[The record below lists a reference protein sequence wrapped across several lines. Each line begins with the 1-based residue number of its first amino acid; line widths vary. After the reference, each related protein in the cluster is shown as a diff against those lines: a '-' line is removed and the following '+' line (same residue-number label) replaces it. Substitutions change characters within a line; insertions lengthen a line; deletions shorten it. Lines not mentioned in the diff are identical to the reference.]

1 MRIGIVGA
9 TGFTG
14 FELVKILSRHPQF
27 KINCLTS
34 TSLAGKPYSYV
45 YPALRGVADN
55 IIETDDYEKCA
66 EKADAV
72 FLCLPHTASQEAAD
86 FFISK
91 GKKVADLS
99 ADFRLG
105 SKELYEFVY
114 KVPHTKEHLFDKAV
128 YGLPEIF
135 GEELK
140 TAELCAVPGCYPTS
154 VIMPLY
160 PLIKEGL
167 IETDYIIADS
177 KSGVSGAGKTPS
189 EKTHFCSVQ
198 ENFQA
203 YGIFSHRHNP
213 EINYILGKSGRMAE
227 VIFTPHLVPMSKGIE
242 STIYAKSNA
251 DIFRLAECIKDF
263 YKGRKFVR
271 VLDFGSVAATANV
284 RDTNFIDIA
293 LFQRADRLIITSAID
308 NLIKGA
314 SGAAVQ
320 SMNVMC
326 GLDETAGLL

>member
-1 MRIGIVGA
+1 MRVGIVGA

-14 FELVKILSRHPQF
+14 YELVKILAKHPVF

-45 YPALRGVADN
+45 YPSLRGVVDN

-66 EKADAV
+66 EKVDIV

-128 YGLPEIF
+128 YGMPEIF
-135 GEELK
+135 GEQLK
-140 TAELCAVPGCYPTS
+140 NADLCAVPGCYPTS

-167 IETDYIIADS
+167 IDSDYIIADC
-177 KSGVSGAGKTPS
+177 KSGLSGAGKTPS
-189 EKTHFCSVQ
+189 DKTHFCSVH

-203 YGIFSHRHNP
+203 YSVLNHRHNP
-213 EINYILGKSGRMAE
+213 EINYILGKSGKSAD
-227 VIFTPHLVPMSKGIE
+227 VIFTPHLVPMAKGIA
-242 STIYAKSNA
+242 STIYTKSHSDLFKLA
-251 DIFRLAECIKDF
+251 DCIKDF
-263 YKGRKFVR
+263 YKGRPFVR
-271 VLDFGSVAATANV
+271 VLEFGSVAATANV

-293 LFQRADRLIITSAID
+293 LFQKADRLVITSSID

-326 GLDETAGLL
+326 GLNETSGLL